1 MSLWIRWWLILLL
14 SWLMVIAPAPVQ
26 GQSAAKRFAD
36 LGYGDR
42 TARGIDAV
50 LDYYFPIPTGLRPA
64 SDGLLTLRFSHS
76 PLLRPDRSTMTVA
89 LNGRSLASIRL
100 TVENAVEGVL
110 AVPLPVAGFTGPGLF
125 VQVQIHMRLTDD
137 ACEEVQ
143 NPALWTVVSGESTL
157 QLDLQPVMTGTLA
170 DLAALFAP
178 LPLSVPT
185 IRLPPTIVLS
195 PATDTA
201 TLTAGGIVAFAIGQW
216 AALARQDPVVNVAEA
231 VPAQSPAIVVA
242 LGPLPAGDWGNVRWN
257 GSGYEVDGQ
266 VIPEEHG
273 ILALAPTAPPQLLV
287 AGATPIAL
295 EYAARALTVALP
307 AAPALAVTQAPPA
320 PVAAAWQ
327 EGAAS
332 FAQLGIAQRRVIGAG
347 EHQIDYAFERPPG
360 WDLRVGATLELHVVT
375 AAGLV
380 PERSW
385 LAVSVNG
392 ITLGSQ
398 RLRVEANAIERYRF
412 ELPADL
418 LNSDLAGTP
427 LRRIDLQARLYLDLP
442 NNGCEEVDTSAAWA
456 IIEPTSAWRLPHD
469 PAAAD
474 DLGRFPAALIIGD
487 ASARLVLPAQPT
499 LAEIQA
505 GLELAAAMGRW
516 SALPDVLPPRL
527 VTADTIG
534 NERSGPLAIL
544 GDRNRNSLTMTLNTA
559 ATTPFVY
566 QPGRGAQATLSLIP
580 SPWQFGARVLLI
592 DAADGAGMR
601 LGVRAL
607 RERALLDV
615 LRGAQA
621 QITGDRDSIVVPLTP
636 PLAAPPQ
643 TLTPQIEVVL
653 LERIPAWQFVGGI
666 LLIALLATVVL
677 VVRIRWLRK
686 Q

>member
-1 MSLWIRWWLILLL
+1 MSLWMRWWLVLLVILLT
-14 SWLMVIAPAPVQ
+14 VIAPAPVQ

-76 PLLRPDRSTMTVA
+76 PLLRSDRSTITVA
-89 LNGRSLASIRL
+89 LNGQSLASTRL
-100 TVENAVEGVL
+100 TAENAADGAL

-125 VQVQIHMRLTDD
+125 VQVQVHMRLTDD

-143 NPALWTVVSGESTL
+143 NPALWTVVSGDSTL
-157 QLDLQPVMTGTLA
+157 RLDLQPVTEGTLA

-178 LPLSVPT
+178 LPLSAPT
-185 IRLPPTIVLS
+185 TRLPPALVLS
-195 PATDTA
+195 PATDPA
-201 TLTAGGIVAFAIGQW
+201 ILRAGGIAAFAVGQW
-216 AALARQDPVVNVAEA
+216 SALAGQDPVLTVAD
-231 VPAQSPAIVVA
+231 VLPAQAPAIVVA
-242 LGPLPAGDWGNVRWN
+242 LGPLPAGDWGTVRWN
-257 GSGYEVDGQ
+257 GTAYEVDGQ
-266 VIPEEHG
+266 AIPVDHG
-273 ILALAPTAPPQLLV
+273 ILALAPTAPPHLLV
-287 AGATPIAL
+287 AGATPTAL
-295 EYAARALTVALP
+295 TYAAQALTTVLP
-307 AAPALAVTQAPPA
+307 AAPVLAVPQAPPA
-320 PVAAAWQ
+320 PVAAAWR

-332 FAQLGIAQRRVIGAG
+332 FAQLGIAQRRVSGAG

-360 WDLRVGATLELHVVT
+360 WDLRVGATLELHVVA

-380 PERSW
+380 PETSW
-385 LAVSVNG
+385 LAVAVNG

-398 RLRVEANAIERYRF
+398 RLRVETNAIERYRF

-427 LRRIDLQARLYLDLP
+427 LRQIDLQARLYLDLP
-442 NNGCEEVDTSAAWA
+442 NNGCEEVNTSAAWA

-469 PAAAD
+469 SAATD
-474 DLGRFPAALIIGD
+474 DLGRFPAALIGNT
-487 ASARLVLPAQPT
+487 SARLVLPAQPT
-499 LAEIQA
+499 ATEIQA

-516 SALPDVLPPRL
+516 SATPETLPPIL
-527 VTADTIG
+527 VTADAIG
-534 NERSGPLAIL
+534 DDRNGPLAIL
-544 GDRNRNSLTMTLNTA
+544 GDRNRNQLTTTLNTA
-559 ATTPFVY
+559 ANTPFVY
-566 QPGRGAQATLSLIP
+566 QPGRGAQATLRLIP
-580 SPWQFGARVLLI
+580 SPWQSGARVLLI

-607 RERALLDV
+607 RERALLRV

-621 QITGDRDSIVVPLTP
+621 QITGDRDSTVVPLTP

-643 TLTPQIEVVL
+643 TLTPRIEVVL

-666 LLIALLATVVL
+666 LLIALLATAVL

-686 Q
+686 P

>member
-1 MSLWIRWWLILLL
+1 MSLWMRWWLIVLL
-14 SWLMVIAPAPVQ
+14 SLLMVIAPAPVQ

-64 SDGLLTLRFSHS
+64 GDGRLLLRFSHS
-76 PLLRPDRSTMTVA
+76 PLLRSDRSTISVA
-89 LNGRSLASIRL
+89 LNGRSLASTRL
-100 TVENAVEGVL
+100 TPENTENGVL
-110 AVPLPVAGFTGPGLF
+110 PVVLPVTGFTGAGLF
-125 VQVQIHMRLTDD
+125 IQVQIHMRLTDD
-137 ACEEVQ
+137 DCEEVQ

-157 QLDLQPVMTGTLA
+157 QLDLQPVTTGTLA

-178 LPLSVPT
+178 LPLSAPA
-185 IRLPPTIVLS
+185 IRLPPVIVLS
-195 PATDTA
+195 PSTDAA
-201 TLTAGGIVAFAIGQW
+201 TLTAGGMVAFAVGQW
-216 AALARQDPVVNVAEA
+216 AAQAGQDPVLTVADTLPVQA
-231 VPAQSPAIVVA
+231 PAIVVA
-242 LGPLPAGDWGNVRWN
+242 LGPLPAGVWEKVRWN

-266 VIPEEHG
+266 AIPAEHG
-273 ILALAPTAPPQLLV
+273 ILALVPTAPPQLLV

-295 EYAARALTVALP
+295 EYAARALTTVLP
-307 AAPALAVTQAPPA
+307 AAPVLAVTQPPPPSTAP
-320 PVAAAWQ
+320 AWR

-332 FAQLGIAQRRVIGAG
+332 FAQLGIAQRRVSGAG

-380 PERSW
+380 PETSW

-398 RLRVEANAIERYRF
+398 RLRVETNAIERYRF
-412 ELPADL
+412 VLPADL

-474 DLGRFPAALIIGD
+474 DLGRFPAALIGD
-487 ASARLVLPAQPT
+487 TSARLVLPAQPT
-499 LAEIQA
+499 PAEIQA

-527 VTADTIG
+527 VTADVIG

-544 GDRNRNSLTMTLNTA
+544 GDRNRNPLTMTLNTA

-580 SPWQFGARVLLI
+580 SPWQSGARVLLI

-601 LGVRAL
+601 LGVQAL

-621 QITGDRDSIVVPLTP
+621 QITGDRDSTVVPLTP

-643 TLTPQIEVVL
+643 TLTPHIEVAL

-666 LLIALLATVVL
+666 LLIALLATAVL